1 MSRRPATGY
10 RRLLVWLRP
19 HVGLALLAGLGM
31 LLEAAVAAAF
41 ARLIEPMLDDVFV
54 ARDPWMV
61 QWLPLIIVLLF
72 LLRGIGVFLGEYMT
86 ARVSR
91 NIAHELRARCFD
103 HLLRL
108 PSSYFHRQVPG
119 ELVARISHYVEQVGS
134 AVTDG
139 GKVLLL
145 DGLMIVGFVGV
156 MLSISWELT
165 LAVAIV
171 GPAIGLVI
179 GLVGKRYRRVGRR
192 IQSSL
197 ADVTARTQAVINGER
212 EIKIYGGAASERER
226 FREVNDQN
234 RRQNLKIT
242 ATNALST
249 ATVQFFAATALAIV
263 LVVATRAELQLSAG
277 QFMAFITAMLVLLPS
292 LKRLTTVQALIQ
304 RGVVAADNIEEF
316 LAEAVEAEGDGLRPD
331 HVRGRLEFC
340 GVGLRYPG
348 REAPAL
354 SAIDLCIEAGQTVAL
369 VGPSGGGKSSLAALL
384 PRFIEPSVGEVRLDG
399 VPLQALDLGFLRRQL
414 ALVSQQVTLFN
425 APVRH
430 NIAYGALS
438 SASIAEVR
446 AALTVGDAATFVD
459 ALPQGLDTPIGE
471 NGAALSGGQRQRL
484 AIARAALKDAPILI
498 LDEATSA
505 LDNTS
510 ELAVQHALRRLR
522 QGRTTLVIAHRLS
535 TVIDADRILVLVDGR
550 IVEDGDHASLMARGG
565 MYRSLFER
573 QAGAH

>member
-1 MSRRPATGY
+1 MSRPPATGY

-31 LLEAAVAAAF
+31 LLEASVAATF

-61 QWLPLIIVLLF
+61 QWLPLIIVFLF

-91 NIAHELRARCFD
+91 NIAHDLRARCFD

-145 DGLMIVGFVGV
+145 DGLMIMGFVGV

-165 LAVAIV
+165 LAVAVV

-212 EIKIYGGAASERER
+212 EIKIYGGAEAERQR
-226 FREVNDQN
+226 FAEVNDQN

-249 ATVQFFAATALAIV
+249 STVQFFAATALAIV
-263 LVVATRAELQLSAG
+263 LYVATRAQLDLSAG

-304 RGVVAADNIEEF
+304 RGVVAADNIEGF
-316 LAEAVEAEGDGLRPD
+316 LAEALEPEGQGERLAQ
-331 HVRGRLEFC
+331 VSGRLEFR
-340 GVGLRYPG
+340 GVSLRYPD
-348 REAPAL
+348 RDHAAL
-354 SAIDLCIEAGQTVAL
+354 SDIDLCIEAGQTVAL
-369 VGPSGGGKSSLAALL
+369 VGPSGGGKSSLAALV
-384 PRFIEPSVGEVRLDG
+384 PRFIDPTAGTILLDG
-399 VPLQALDLGFLRRQL
+399 KPLPTLDLGFLRRQL

-425 APVRH
+425 APVRD
-430 NIAYGALS
+430 NIAYGALAT
-438 SASIAEVR
+438 ASLADIR
-446 AALTVGDAATFVD
+446 AALAIGDAAAFVD
-459 ALPQGLDTPIGE
+459 ALPQGLDTAIGE

-505 LDNTS
+505 LDNAS
-510 ELAVQHALRRLR
+510 EMAVQRALRRLR

-535 TVIDADRILVLVDGR
+535 TVIDANRILVLVDGR
-550 IVEDGDHASLMARGG
+550 IVEDGDHERLMARGG
-565 MYRSLFER
+565 VYRALFER
-573 QAGAH
+573 QTGAG

>member
-1 MSRRPATGY
+1 MSDRQATGY

-31 LLEAAVAAAF
+31 LLEASVAATF

-61 QWLPLIIVLLF
+61 RWLPLAIVALF

-91 NIAHELRARCFD
+91 NIAHDLRARCFD
-103 HLLRL
+103 HLLHL
-108 PSSYFHRQVPG
+108 PSSYFHRQIPG

-145 DGLMIVGFVGV
+145 DGLMIAGFVGV

-165 LAVAIV
+165 LAVAVV

-197 ADVTARTQAVINGER
+197 ADVTARTQAVIHGER
-212 EIKIYGGAASERER
+212 EIKIYGGAEGERER
-226 FREVNDQN
+226 FRVVNDQN
-234 RRQNLKIT
+234 RAQNLKIT
-242 ATNALST
+242 VTNALST

-263 LVVATRAELQLSAG
+263 LFVATRAELGLSAG
-277 QFMAFITAMLVLLPS
+277 EFMAFITAMLVLLPS

-304 RGVVAADNIEEF
+304 RGIVAADNIEAF
-316 LAEAVEAEGDGLRPD
+316 LAEDVEPAGGGQTLER
-331 HVRGRLEFC
+331 VSGRIEFR

-348 REAPAL
+348 RDAPAL
-354 SAIDLCIEAGQTVAL
+354 SGINLTIEPGQTVAL
-369 VGPSGGGKSSLAALL
+369 VGPSGGGKTSLAALL
-384 PRFIEPSVGEVRLDG
+384 PRFVEPTEGQLLLDG
-399 VPLQALDLGFLRRQL
+399 VPLDALELGFLRRQL

-425 APVRH
+425 APIRDNV
-430 NIAYGALS
+430 AYGALN
-438 SASIAEVR
+438 SASLDEIR
-446 AALTVGDAATFVD
+446 AALATGDAEGFVD

-484 AIARAALKDAPILI
+484 AIARAALKHAPILI

-505 LDNTS
+505 LDNAS
-510 ELAVQHALRRLR
+510 ELAVQRALRRLR
-522 QGRTTLVIAHRLS
+522 QGRTTLIIAHRLS
-535 TVIDADRILVLVDGR
+535 TIIDADRILVLVDGR
-550 IVEDGDHASLMARGG
+550 IAEDGDHASLLARGG
-565 MYRSLFER
+565 VYRALFER
-573 QAGAH
+573 QIDGA